1 VYATVS
7 DQKLGVDDG
16 VYNAAGTKTS
26 STADGALDYYT
37 ADVKNYADYYP
48 FGSLEPNRHGGET
61 GYRYGFNGMEM
72 DDEVKDLPG
81 TSYNFKYRV
90 HDPRVGRFLSLDP
103 LSKEYPW
110 NSPYAFAE
118 NKVIRY
124 VELEGLEIGNPFKYE
139 IKTTN
144 DAIAEGMSRGVPF
157 ANEAD
162 EKSFLR
168 RQERI
173 GVQREVAK
181 DILLITGGVVTIAVS
196 GGSGAVV
203 VAGVLSGSFAVAAGS
218 AALVIDLAG
227 NTELANSIPNGY
239 LDATVGLMVEYTVDG
254 EKVKVY
260 TRATLAIAEGQVT
273 AQFQQAPKR
282 LLEAIDKGLTATN
295 MSITV
300 VDQIKTQQ
308 DSNGQSNNSVSE
320 TVKSV
325 FKKVTDLFKFDAP
338 SEGEVF
344 EGTTGVDADK

>member
-1 VYATVS
+1 
-7 DQKLGVDDG
+7 
-16 VYNAAGTKTS
+16 
-26 STADGALDYYT
+26 
-37 ADVKNYADYYP
+37 
-48 FGSLEPNRHGGET
+48 
-61 GYRYGFNGMEM
+61 
-72 DDEVKDLPG
+72 VKDLPG